1 MEIYVIVSK
10 GYKFVQLN
18 ANECLWSTAILE
30 NKDFFALIKLQAEEQ
45 RQKKALMKGIS
56 LAVLHKNKRN
66 NLCELFK
73 TMPEKQELV
82 NTFSLFFCNKRHIFV
97 IEEEPLSRV
106 CRQLHQMMPCMKSQ
120 LLVIDKF
127 PNTSKD
133 FSNYLSPLLKLNSCI
148 SFRTS
153 LFLRVCVSAFMW

>member
-1 MEIYVIVSK
+1 MNETVSGK
-10 GYKFVQLN
+10 ATPKN
-18 ANECLWSTAILE
+18 
-30 NKDFFALIKLQAEEQ
+30 
-45 RQKKALMKGIS
+45 KALMKWIS
-56 LAVLHKNKRN
+56 LAVFPKSNRN
-66 NLCELFK
+66 NLCELFE
-73 TMPEKQELV
+73 TMPEKEELV
-82 NTFSLFFCNKRHIFV
+82 NTFSLFFFFCNKWHIFV

-148 SFRTS
+148 SFPTS
-153 LFLRVCVSAFMW
+153 LFFKGMCERVCVIVQEQAEKYAWERWKRRRRRRGEWM